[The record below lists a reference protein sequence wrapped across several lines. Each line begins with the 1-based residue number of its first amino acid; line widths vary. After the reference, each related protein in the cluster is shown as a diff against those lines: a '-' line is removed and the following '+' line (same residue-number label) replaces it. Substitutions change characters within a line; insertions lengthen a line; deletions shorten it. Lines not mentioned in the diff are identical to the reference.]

1 MLIENNK
8 IMKKKYSEIFKRFKN
23 FNIASLESLRDQI
36 FDDMHDGKQERNKET
51 LLRLE
56 VIEDLIY
63 MKHYNIS
70 VD

>member
-1 MLIENNK
+1 
-8 IMKKKYSEIFKRFKN
+8 MKKKYSEIFKRFKN

>member
-1 MLIENNK
+1 
-8 IMKKKYSEIFKRFKN
+8 MKKKYGEIFKRFKN
-23 FNIASLESLRDQI
+23 FSVYGLESLRNQI
-36 FDDMHDGKQERNKET
+36 FDDIHDGKQERNKET

>member
-1 MLIENNK
+1 
-8 IMKKKYSEIFKRFKN
+8 MKKKYAEIFNKFKN
-23 FNIASLESLRDQI
+23 FSVYGLESLRNQI

>member
-1 MLIENNK
+1 
-8 IMKKKYSEIFKRFKN
+8 MKKKYAEIFKKFKN
-23 FNIASLESLRDQI
+23 FSVNGLESLRDQI

>member
-1 MLIENNK
+1 
-8 IMKKKYSEIFKRFKN
+8 MKKKYAEIFKKFKN
-23 FNIASLESLRDQI
+23 FSVYGLESLRNQI
-36 FDDMHDGKQERNKET
+36 FDDMHDGKQERNQET

>member
-1 MLIENNK
+1 
-8 IMKKKYSEIFKRFKN
+8 MKKKYSEIFKRFKN
-23 FNIASLESLRDQI
+23 FSIPSLESLRDKI

>member
-1 MLIENNK
+1 
-8 IMKKKYSEIFKRFKN
+8 MKKKYSEIFKRFKN
-23 FNIASLESLRDQI
+23 FNIASLELLRDQI
-36 FDDMHDGKQERNKET
+36 FDDMNDRKQERNKET